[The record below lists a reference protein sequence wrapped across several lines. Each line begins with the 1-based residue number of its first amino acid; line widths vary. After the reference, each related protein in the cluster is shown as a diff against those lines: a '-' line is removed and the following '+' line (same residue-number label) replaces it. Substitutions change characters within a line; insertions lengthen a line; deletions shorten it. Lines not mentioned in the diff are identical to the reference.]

1 MLKPFV
7 HLIPTGNAHSSG
19 KYHDLNDIYP
29 YFLCL

>member
-7 HLIPTGNAHSSG
+7 HLILTANMHSSG

-29 YFLCL
+29 YFLWF